1 VLGEMGAPGAAALQP
16 LLAACTLAHIALD
29 VSGEVVADGAGESKG
44 AHASAI
50 LADGL
55 KRNSVSTSMRLV
67 GVHASD
73 VAGLISASRVLSK
86 LDISNNQFGAEGAEC
101 IAMALKTNTCCA
113 LLNLYVLCCN

>member
-1 VLGEMGAPGAAALQP
+1 MGVPGAAALQP

-29 VSGEVVADGAGESKG
+29 VSGGVLGTS
-44 AHASAI
+44 ASASASASAV
-50 LADGL
+50 LAHGL
-55 KRNSVSTSMRLV
+55 KRNSAATSMRLIG

-73 VAGLISASRVLSK
+73 VAGLLSASTVLSK

-101 IAMALKTNTCCA
+101 IAMALKTNTYCA